1 MKALQRII
9 KFIRLPLKEKLL
21 MGEAVFYLL
30 WYSFLIYVVP
40 FRWWESNIGKKMQPL
55 KNEELNSETIENIK
69 ELRRAVFRA
78 NRLLMGLGKCFA
90 ISLSMKKML
99 KKLGIEST
107 LYLGVYNMSYSNIYA
122 HAWLNNNIAI
132 YGENNSKSK
141 HIQLIAFT

>member
-1 MKALQRII
+1 
-9 KFIRLPLKEKLL
+9 

-30 WYSFLIYVVP
+30 WYSFLINMMP

-55 KNEELNSETIENIK
+55 NHEEIDSETILLIK
-69 ELRRAVFRA
+69 QVRRAVFRA
-78 NRLLMGLGKCFA
+78 NKLLWGLGKCFA

-141 HIQLIAFT
+141 YIQLIAFT